1 MAITRQEWSISALAV
16 ELRRDKRTIA
26 TIIDEGG
33 VQPCRKTKTKKW
45 YRLAEVV
52 GAMVGSEELDLQQE
66 KAKLAVEQTRR
77 IKLQNDIEEGN
88 YASVDELS
96 EALEGACK
104 IISSHLEALP
114 LTLKKR
120 NPNLTGKDIEIIRK
134 EIAKCRNAAGD
145 AVVESAK

>member
-1 MAITRQEWSISALAV
+1 MAITRQRWSISALAV

-26 TIIDEGG
+26 TIIDESG
-33 VQPCRKTKTKKW
+33 VQPCRKTKTRKW
-45 YRLAEVV
+45 YWLAEVV
-52 GAMVGSEELDLQQE
+52 GAMIGSEELDLQQE
-66 KAKLAVEQTRR
+66 KAKLTVEQTKR

-104 IISSHLEALP
+104 IIASHLESLP

-145 AVVESAK
+145 AVIESAK